1 MPDTLRNTQTFLVPS
16 IGRDNGSEHWRLDSE
31 ETMRLGVFVCVC
43 VLFFSFKL
51 ERCIYLLFNLRKN
64 MVLN

>member
-43 VLFFSFKL
+43 VVFFVQTGKM
-51 ERCIYLLFNLRKN
+51 YLLVVQPKEKYGA
-64 MVLN
+64 